1 MNIAE
6 HYQVALQ
13 VGPHFGSISYQ
24 IPTKEF
30 SVFFPLPEYK
40 EKVEAYL
47 SKPQTVHQAINIQ
60 EFKSVEVDP
69 LSSLEN
75 FKTALTDL
83 YNHTGVRVD
92 WSVHDEKIPSN
103 ELPAK

>member
-1 MNIAE
+1 MSIAE
-6 HYQVALQ
+6 YYQVALQ
-13 VGPHFGSISYQ
+13 VGPNFGSVSYH

-40 EKVEAYL
+40 EKVEVYL
-47 SKPQTVHQAINIQ
+47 SQPHTIHQAISLQ
-60 EFKSVEVDP
+60 EFKSVDINP
-69 LSSLEN
+69 QNSLKE
-75 FKTALTDL
+75 FKLALREL

>member
-40 EKVEAYL
+40 EKSRSL
-47 SKPQTVHQAINIQ
+47 SIQA
-60 EFKSVEVDP
+60 SD
-69 LSSLEN
+69 S
-75 FKTALTDL
+75 T
-83 YNHTGVRVD
+83 
-92 WSVHDEKIPSN
+92 PSN
-103 ELPAK
+103 QYPRI